1 MNSEQL
7 WRKATSHF
15 LASFNTES
23 SALEIVKPGREDIC
37 SSRGIIFPTH
47 NKKKKKKKRLES
59 FPDSLFISDLLFR
72 VWPDKHLVN
81 GGH

>member
-15 LASFNTES
+15 LVSFNTES

-47 NKKKKKKKRLES
+47 NNKKKKKRLES